1 MTTALAPAARALW
14 LFATA
19 SLLFLVSAAGA
30 AAVDAAIVLLTLLD
44 GRRARL
50 PSATRHAPAT
60 LSLGEEG
67 EVAIELANPGP
78 HDVKVRLTDD
88 VGPSL
93 ARAKAGDGGGWER
106 FASVVVPAGGTV
118 RRLYRVRPRVRGFL
132 ELGNIHVRALGPWG
146 LAWKQAETACTDT
159 IRVQPGIREFRRRA
173 SRAVRRPLAG
183 AGRRR
188 LRRKGDGREFESLRD
203 YVRGDDPRTLDWKV
217 SAKRGR
223 LAVRTYQAER
233 HQNVVLAIDAG
244 RHMRERVLDR
254 ERADFALAA
263 ALLLASRARAYG
275 DRVGLLVFDDEVRYV
290 SPPRR
295 PNPAQLAEALAG
307 VRTRLVEPN
316 YPVALATLARTF
328 RKRSLLILFC
338 DVIDETVSRA
348 LVRSLARAARV
359 HLPLAVAIRNPDLDA
374 AARAPARDERA
385 AFDRAAAEELVQA
398 RATALAAMRRSGILA
413 ADVHPNDTLARSLD
427 MYVEIRE
434 RGLL

>member
-1 MTTALAPAARALW
+1 MVPATRALW
-14 LFATA
+14 LFGAA

-30 AAVDAAIVLLTLLD
+30 LAADLAVLVLTFLD

-50 PSATRHAPAT
+50 PSAVRHAPTA

-67 EVAIELANPGP
+67 EVAVDLANQGP
-78 HDVKVRLTDD
+78 RDVQVRLTDD
-88 VGPSL
+88 ADPSL
-93 ARAKAGDGGGWER
+93 VRAEAGEGDGWDP
-106 FASVVVPAGGTV
+106 FAQVAVPAGSTV
-118 RRLYRVRPRVRGFL
+118 RLSYRVRPRERGFPN
-132 ELGNIHVRALGPWG
+132 LGSIHVRALGPRG
-146 LAWKQAETACTDT
+146 LAWKQETTACTDT
-159 IRVQPGIREFRRRA
+159 IRVQPGIREFRKRGPH
-173 SRAVRRPLAG
+173 AVRRPLLDSGQRRIRRAG
-183 AGRRR
+183 E
-188 LRRKGDGREFESLRD
+188 GREFESLRD

-217 SAKRGR
+217 SAKRRR

-275 DRVGLLVFDDEVRYV
+275 DRVGVLVFDDEVRYV
-290 SPPRR
+290 APPRR

-316 YPVALATLARTF
+316 YPLALAALARTF

-359 HLPLAVAIRNPDLDA
+359 HLPLAVAIQNPELTA
-374 AARAPARDERA
+374 AAQAPALDERS
-385 AFDRAAAEELVQA
+385 AFHRAAAEELVQA
-398 RATALAAMRRSGILA
+398 RATALAAMRRSGILVVDA
-413 ADVHPNDTLARSLD
+413 HPGDTLARSLD
-427 MYVEIRE
+427 MYVEVRE